1 MKRRSRALWT
11 SEHSEDGRVWSRAW
25 GRDPGETGPCEGT
38 RRRYL
43 RGLGIGVDAGRMGVA
58 GDLGSCAEDEAR
70 AASRGNAR
78 GRRKTVGG
86 RGRNHKDTV
95 RREPKRGR
103 TGARGRQA
111 TGASAI
117 RDGTGWGSRD
127 KIGGEFDPGSGSTL
141 AACLMHASR
150 TGRPSGRSRGGRV
163 RNTWAICP
171 EAGASLRKRRVIPYG
186 LRLRV
191 GSVRKGATRLGR
203 SLRPISWT
211 VGSRPTVAMI
221 GSWSE
226 RTISHT
232 GTETRPRLLREAAAR
247 NFPQWAQA

>member
-1 MKRRSRALWT
+1 MNPKFPGAGDQGRYGVDPGSRARERRAWLCGGGDGLVCGRRSKSGLALRR
-11 SEHSEDGRVWSRAW
+11 SGRRQDCGWSRP
-25 GRDPGETGPCEGT
+25 RPTQNT
-38 RRRYL
+38 
-43 RGLGIGVDAGRMGVA
+43 
-58 GDLGSCAEDEAR
+58 
-70 AASRGNAR
+70 AA
-78 GRRKTVGG
+78 
-86 RGRNHKDTV
+86 
-95 RREPKRGR
+95 R
-103 TGARGRQA
+103 TGKPDAP
-111 TGASAI
+111 
-117 RDGTGWGSRD
+117 DF
-127 KIGGEFDPGSGSTL
+127 GGEFDPGSGSTL

>member
-1 MKRRSRALWT
+1 MRGTRGATAWTLGAGHGSAGHGCAEWGRA
-11 SEHSEDGRVWSRAW
+11 RVRKTKQERPGAEASGSSQDRGWSRPRPTQNTAA
-25 GRDPGETGPCEGT
+25 R
-38 RRRYL
+38 
-43 RGLGIGVDAGRMGVA
+43 IGKPDAP
-58 GDLGSCAEDEAR
+58 DF
-70 AASRGNAR
+70 
-78 GRRKTVGG
+78 
-86 RGRNHKDTV
+86 
-95 RREPKRGR
+95 
-103 TGARGRQA
+103 
-111 TGASAI
+111 
-117 RDGTGWGSRD
+117 
-127 KIGGEFDPGSGSTL
+127 GGEFDPGSGSTL